1 MEKRRFSTPTV
12 LLAFNTSRGKKKE
25 KDLHFWRGRNVGS
38 PRTTIFVV
46 QGLVSADLVV
56 SLAGCLPPPAL
67 QARIDAATEMPW
79 QNDSAE
85 VVLEVAR
92 NEIANS
98 RRAAEGI
105 RSKLL
110 AKKQPHW
117 RSWVI

>member
-1 MEKRRFSTPTV
+1 
-12 LLAFNTSRGKKKE
+12 
-25 KDLHFWRGRNVGS
+25 
-38 PRTTIFVV
+38 
-46 QGLVSADLVV
+46 
-56 SLAGCLPPPAL
+56 
-67 QARIDAATEMPW
+67 MPW

-110 AKKQPHW
+110 AKRPHSGGH
-117 RSWVI
+117 RPGRKLKNVGKNPGRTREDLDFLAIRNSREIPAKFHENLAKFDQNFAKF